1 MFSFCLSF
9 AVTGLNMNFAFCM
22 LYKSCMCIH
31 IFDKHGLKLKWT
43 EKGIYFNEIDRAE

>member
-9 AVTGLNMNFAFCM
+9 AVTGLYMNFVFYM
-22 LYKSCMCIH
+22 LYKSYVCVY

-43 EKGIYFNEIDRAE
+43 EKGIYFNEIERAE